1 MVFKVFT
8 TAGNQRQCYAH
19 GVAAT
24 SCCKS
29 KYVDFIASIQV
40 EWHTTILQ
48 PKEMMNINV
57 EKMSWALI
65 ALMSALTDK
74 YNYVNI
80 YAYVCMVCETFLLQQ
95 SFQIY
100 INILYIENIRVKIIL
115 NWLRLKLP
123 IQSAFFPISFQ
134 CNFFSNKGNNCK
146 ITLFIETNQ
155 IFKDIY
161 LHNYEI
167 V

>member
-100 INILYIENIRVKIIL
+100 INIYWEYLSENNSELASIEIANPIRI
-115 NWLRLKLP
+115 
-123 IQSAFFPISFQ
+123 FPNFISM
-134 CNFFSNKGNNCK
+134 
-146 ITLFIETNQ
+146 
-155 IFKDIY
+155 
-161 LHNYEI
+161 
-167 V
+167 